1 MLRYEIESNN
11 RIKENKNLHIKYFI
25 INSTPNYWMKA
36 IIKSGEVNKAK
47 RYYGYLALVKKENID
62 SLAVLEA

>member
-1 MLRYEIESNN
+1 
-11 RIKENKNLHIKYFI
+11 
-25 INSTPNYWMKA
+25 MKA